1 MKLAFKLF
9 VFFFL
14 ITIIH
19 GCNNFKR
26 FEQKKF
32 FCDTNELK
40 IDLIDILETR
50 SIKKAYVTV
59 SNKEYPVTINSL
71 TDKPQNISGENFNTP
86 RPISRYCWIG
96 YFSDLSPPLLKGHLL
111 LFFHL

>member
-1 MKLAFKLF
+1 MRYILNFFLP
-9 VFFFL
+9 FFL
-14 ITIIH
+14 ITTIQ

-32 FCDTNELK
+32 FCNANELK

-59 SNKEYPVTINSL
+59 SNKEYPVTINTL
-71 TDKPQNISGENFNTP
+71 TDSEINLQYDKINIIINIKNNKISAIKENKVIFLHCEESNFN
-86 RPISRYCWIG
+86 I
-96 YFSDLSPPLLKGHLL
+96 
-111 LFFHL
+111 

>member
-50 SIKKAYVTV
+50 SIKKAYVTIR
-59 SNKEYPVTINSL
+59 STEYKASINSI
-71 TDKPQNISGENFNTP
+71 TDNEINLQFDKINIVINIVKNKISATTENKVFFLNCEESNFN
-86 RPISRYCWIG
+86 I
-96 YFSDLSPPLLKGHLL
+96 
-111 LFFHL
+111 

>member
-1 MKLAFKLF
+1 MKLALKLF

-14 ITIIH
+14 ITVIH

-32 FCDTNELK
+32 FCNANKLG

-50 SIKKAYVTV
+50 SIKKAYVTINN
-59 SNKEYPVTINSL
+59 SEYLVTINSITNSEINL
-71 TDKPQNISGENFNTP
+71 QLDKINIIINIINNKISAITENKVIFLNCEESNFN
-86 RPISRYCWIG
+86 I
-96 YFSDLSPPLLKGHLL
+96 
-111 LFFHL
+111 

>member
-1 MKLAFKLF
+1 MKSTLIFFILF
-9 VFFFL
+9 SL
-14 ITIIH
+14 ITTIQ

-32 FCDTNELK
+32 FCTANELR

-59 SNKEYPVTINSL
+59 SNKEYPVTINAITEREINL
-71 TDKPQNISGENFNTP
+71 QFDKINIIINIVNNKISAIKENKVIFLNCEESNFN
-86 RPISRYCWIG
+86 I
-96 YFSDLSPPLLKGHLL
+96 
-111 LFFHL
+111 

>member
-1 MKLAFKLF
+1 MKLALKLF

-71 TDKPQNISGENFNTP
+71 TASEINLQLDKINIIINIINNKISAITENKVIFLNCEESNFN
-86 RPISRYCWIG
+86 I
-96 YFSDLSPPLLKGHLL
+96 
-111 LFFHL
+111 